1 MVYGHS
7 EAAVIGVALSTCTL
21 AIADRVFSFLPAG
34 TVQASGTLGAESC
47 LGVAGTALTGRTALF
62 ALLRYLSATL
72 TVDI

>member
-21 AIADRVFSFLPAG
+21 AIADRVLSFLPA
-34 TVQASGTLGAESC
+34 LGAESC